1 MIQRDKILQQLQSKR
16 DQFVAFEDSFQ
27 DEAGRYLDAL
37 DRMSMLPG
45 SELTRRLAPVKTP
58 GALPTS
64 EFDSAAGLRVEFPH
78 KWKNH
83 QEAREWAFDALL
95 DHPTFAVDGSQI
107 SPDDDFSIPVAAVQ
121 VAWFENRHTIDGRY
135 VKDARFEVLTPED
148 LTVEFG
154 DDRVISEQQVN
165 LRRFELEIESLCASM
180 KKLSEPGKKL
190 SEPGKKLSEPGKKLS
205 EPGKKLSEPGEKL
218 SAAGGDAAKLAVAFF
233 DSSLVISFA
242 DRLQGEAQERHVRAM
257 LELLRSSERT
267 GVPVVGYVDG
277 SRARDLVNMVGSLFK
292 LNDAE
297 KIHDAWLVASR
308 LTWGARTPMFVC
320 ARGGADRKQQGILE
334 KFEEY
339 RRGVGFV
346 YLKTSAT
353 APPARLEIPLWVL
366 ERGLLDQVIDLV
378 IAEVVV
384 GNGYPYV
391 IQSADAAAVINSR
404 DRDAFYAIFQRFAR
418 EQEIGLRISEKTASK
433 SRRR

>member
-1 MIQRDKILQQLQSKR
+1 
-16 DQFVAFEDSFQ
+16 
-27 DEAGRYLDAL
+27 
-37 DRMSMLPG
+37 
-45 SELTRRLAPVKTP
+45 
-58 GALPTS
+58 
-64 EFDSAAGLRVEFPH
+64 
-78 KWKNH
+78 
-83 QEAREWAFDALL
+83 
-95 DHPTFAVDGSQI
+95 
-107 SPDDDFSIPVAAVQ
+107 
-121 VAWFENRHTIDGRY
+121 
-135 VKDARFEVLTPED
+135 
-148 LTVEFG
+148 
-154 DDRVISEQQVN
+154 
-165 LRRFELEIESLCASM
+165 
-180 KKLSEPGKKL
+180 
-190 SEPGKKLSEPGKKLS
+190 
-205 EPGKKLSEPGEKL
+205 
-218 SAAGGDAAKLAVAFF
+218 VAFF

-257 LELLRSSERT
+257 LELLRSSEKT

-277 SRARDLVNMVGSLFK
+277 SRARDLVNMVASLFK

-366 ERGLLDQVIDLV
+366 ERGLLDQVISLV

>member
-16 DQFVAFEDSFQ
+16 DQFVAFEDSFLN
-27 DEAGRYLDAL
+27 EAGKYLDAL
-37 DRMSMLPG
+37 DRMAMLPG
-45 SELTRRLAPVKTP
+45 DELAKTLALVETP
-58 GALPTS
+58 GALPTV
-64 EFDSAAGLRVEFPH
+64 EFDDAPDLRVEFFH

-83 QEAREWAFDALL
+83 QEARVWAFDTLL

-107 SPDDDFSIPVAAVQ
+107 SPDSDFSIPVAAVQ
-121 VAWFENRHTIDGRY
+121 IAWFENRHTTDGRY
-135 VKDARFEVLTPED
+135 VKDARFEVLTPDD

-154 DDRVISEQQVN
+154 DDRVISEQQIN

-180 KKLSEPGKKL
+180 KKLSEPG
-190 SEPGKKLSEPGKKLS
+190 
-205 EPGKKLSEPGEKL
+205 
-218 SAAGGDAAKLAVAFF
+218 GGATKLAAAFF
-233 DSSLVISFA
+233 DSSLAISFA

-257 LELLRSSERT
+257 LELLRTSEKT
-267 GVPVVGYVDG
+267 GVPVIGYVDG
-277 SRARDLVNMVGSLFK
+277 SRSRDLVHMVASLFNLK
-292 LNDAE
+292 DAE
-297 KIHDAWLVASR
+297 KIHDAWLVDSR
-308 LTWGARTPMFVC
+308 LTWGSRTPMFIC

-346 YLKTSAT
+346 YLKTGGA

-366 ERGLLDQVIDLV
+366 QRGLLDQLIDLV
-378 IAEVVV
+378 IAEVIV

-404 DRDAFYAIFQRFAR
+404 DRDAFHAIFQRFVR
-418 EQEIGLRISEKTASK
+418 EQQIDLRISQKTASK

>member
-1 MIQRDKILQQLQSKR
+1 MIQRDKILKQLQSKR

-27 DEAGRYLDAL
+27 DEAGKYHDAL
-37 DRMSMLPG
+37 DRMAMLPS
-45 SELTRRLAPVKTP
+45 SELTRKLATVKAP
-58 GALPTS
+58 GALPTE
-64 EFDSAAGLRVEFPH
+64 EFDAAAGLRIDFPH

-107 SPDDDFSIPVAAVQ
+107 RPDDDFSIPVAAVQ
-121 VAWFENRHTIDGRY
+121 VAWFENRHTVDGRY

-148 LTVEFG
+148 LTVDFG

-165 LRRFELEIESLCASM
+165 LRRFELEIESLRATM
-180 KKLSEPGKKL
+180 
-190 SEPGKKLSEPGKKLS
+190 
-205 EPGKKLSEPGEKL
+205 EKL
-218 SAAGGDAAKLAVAFF
+218 SAPGGDDAKLAVAFF

-257 LELLRSSERT
+257 LELLRSSEKT

-277 SRARDLVNMVGSLFK
+277 SRSRDLVHMAASLFK

-297 KIHDAWLVASR
+297 KIHDAWLVDSR

-320 ARGGADRKQQGILE
+320 ARGGADRKQLSVLE
-334 KFEEY
+334 KFEEF

-366 ERGLLDQVIDLV
+366 ERGLLSQVIDLV

-418 EQEIGLRISEKTASK
+418 EHEIGLRISQKTASK

>member
-58 GALPTS
+58 GALPTA
-64 EFDSAAGLRVEFPH
+64 EFDAAAGLRVEFPH
-78 KWKNH
+78 KWGNH
-83 QEAREWAFDALL
+83 QEAREWAFDTLL

-107 SPDDDFSIPVAAVQ
+107 KPDGDLGIPVAAVQ
-121 VAWFENRHTIDGRY
+121 VAWFENRHTVDGRY
-135 VKDARFEVLTPED
+135 TKDARFEVLTPED
-148 LTVEFG
+148 LTVEFNG
-154 DDRVISEQQVN
+154 DRVISEQQVN
-165 LRRFELEIESLCASM
+165 LRRFELEIEALCETMESL
-180 KKLSEPGKKL
+180 
-190 SEPGKKLSEPGKKLS
+190 
-205 EPGKKLSEPGEKL
+205 
-218 SAAGGDAAKLAVAFF
+218 AATDGVRTRLPVALF

-257 LELLRSSERT
+257 LELLRSSEKT

-277 SRARDLVNMVGSLFK
+277 SRARDLVNMVASLFK

-418 EQEIGLRISEKTASK
+418 EQEIGLRISQKAASK
-433 SRRR
+433 SRRRIRKNLI

>member
-1 MIQRDKILQQLQSKR
+1 
-16 DQFVAFEDSFQ
+16 
-27 DEAGRYLDAL
+27 
-37 DRMSMLPG
+37 MLPS
-45 SELTRRLAPVKTP
+45 SELARKLATVETP
-58 GALPTS
+58 GALPTE
-64 EFDSAAGLRVEFPH
+64 EFDAAAGLRIGFPH

-107 SPDDDFSIPVAAVQ
+107 RPDDDFSIPVAAVQ
-121 VAWFENRHTIDGRY
+121 VAWFENRHTVDGRY

-154 DDRVISEQQVN
+154 DDHVISEQQIN
-165 LRRFELEIESLCASM
+165 LRRFELEIESLRATM
-180 KKLSEPGKKL
+180 
-190 SEPGKKLSEPGKKLS
+190 
-205 EPGKKLSEPGEKL
+205 EKL
-218 SAAGGDAAKLAVAFF
+218 SAQGGDAKLAVAFF

-257 LELLRSSERT
+257 LELLRSSEKT
-267 GVPVVGYVDG
+267 GVPLVGYVDG
-277 SRARDLVNMVGSLFK
+277 SRARDLVHMTASLFK

-297 KIHDAWLVASR
+297 KIHDAWLVDSR

-320 ARGGADRKQQGILE
+320 ARGGADRKQLSVLE

-366 ERGLLDQVIDLV
+366 ERGLLGQVIDLV

-418 EQEIGLRISEKTASK
+418 EHEIGLRISQKTASK

>member
-27 DEAGRYLDAL
+27 DEAGKYHDAL
-37 DRMSMLPG
+37 DRMTMLPS
-45 SELTRRLAPVKTP
+45 SELTRKLATVKTP
-58 GALPTS
+58 GALPTE
-64 EFDSAAGLRVEFPH
+64 EFDAAAGLRIDFPH

-107 SPDDDFSIPVAAVQ
+107 RPDDDFSIPVAAVQ
-121 VAWFENRHTIDGRY
+121 VAWFENRHTVDGRY

-148 LTVEFG
+148 LTVDFG
-154 DDRVISEQQVN
+154 DDHVISEQQIN
-165 LRRFELEIESLCASM
+165 LRRFELEIESLRATM
-180 KKLSEPGKKL
+180 
-190 SEPGKKLSEPGKKLS
+190 
-205 EPGKKLSEPGEKL
+205 EKL
-218 SAAGGDAAKLAVAFF
+218 SAPGGDDAKLAVAFF

-257 LELLRSSERT
+257 LELLRSSEKT

-277 SRARDLVNMVGSLFK
+277 SRSRDLVHMAASLFK

-297 KIHDAWLVASR
+297 KIHDAWLVDSR

-320 ARGGADRKQQGILE
+320 ARGGADRKQLSVLE

-366 ERGLLDQVIDLV
+366 ERGLLSQVIDLV

-391 IQSADAAAVINSR
+391 IQSADAAAVINSH

-418 EQEIGLRISEKTASK
+418 EHEIGLRISQKTASK

>member
-27 DEAGRYLDAL
+27 DEAGRYLEAL

-45 SELTRRLAPVKTP
+45 SELTRRLAPVNTP
-58 GALPTS
+58 GALPTA
-64 EFDSAAGLRVEFPH
+64 EFDAAAGLRVEFPH

-107 SPDDDFSIPVAAVQ
+107 RPDDDFSIPVAAVQ
-121 VAWFENRHTIDGRY
+121 VAWFENRHTTDGRY

-180 KKLSEPGKKL
+180 TKL
-190 SEPGKKLSEPGKKLS
+190 
-205 EPGKKLSEPGEKL
+205 
-218 SAAGGDAAKLAVAFF
+218 GDSSKLAVAFF
-233 DSSLVISFA
+233 DSSLAISFA

-257 LELLRSSERT
+257 LELLRTSERT
-267 GVPVVGYVDG
+267 GVPLVGYIDG
-277 SRARDLVNMVGSLFK
+277 SRARDLVNMVASLFK

-366 ERGLLDQVIDLV
+366 ERGLLDQVISLV

-418 EQEIGLRISEKTASK
+418 EQEIDLRISQKTASK

>member
-58 GALPTS
+58 GALPTA
-64 EFDSAAGLRVEFPH
+64 EFDAAAGLRVEFPH

-107 SPDDDFSIPVAAVQ
+107 RPDDDFSIPVAAVQ
-121 VAWFENRHTIDGRY
+121 VAWFENRHTVDGRY

-180 KKLSEPGKKL
+180 KKLS
-190 SEPGKKLSEPGKKLS
+190 
-205 EPGKKLSEPGEKL
+205 
-218 SAAGGDAAKLAVAFF
+218 AAGGEAAKLAVAFF

-257 LELLRSSERT
+257 LELLRSSEKT

-277 SRARDLVNMVGSLFK
+277 SRARDLVHMVATLFK

-297 KIHDAWLVASR
+297 KIHDAWLVDSR

-384 GNGYPYV
+384 GNGYPYA
-391 IQSADAAAVINSR
+391 IQSADAAAVISSR

-418 EQEIGLRISEKTASK
+418 EQEIGLRISQKTASK

>member
-1 MIQRDKILQQLQSKR
+1 MIHREKILQQLQSKR

-58 GALPTS
+58 GALPTA
-64 EFDSAAGLRVEFPH
+64 EFDAAAGLRVEFPH

-83 QEAREWAFDALL
+83 QEAREWAFGALL

-107 SPDDDFSIPVAAVQ
+107 RPDDDFSIPIAAVQ
-121 VAWFENRHTIDGRY
+121 VAWFENRHTVDGLY

-180 KKLSEPGKKL
+180 KKLSEPG
-190 SEPGKKLSEPGKKLS
+190 
-205 EPGKKLSEPGEKL
+205 EKL

-242 DRLQGEAQERHVRAM
+242 DRLQGEAQERHIRAM
-257 LELLRSSERT
+257 LELLRSSEKT
-267 GVPVVGYVDG
+267 GVPVVGYVDS
-277 SRARDLVNMVGSLFK
+277 SRARDLVHMVATLFK

-404 DRDAFYAIFQRFAR
+404 DRDAFYDIFQRFAR

>member
-1 MIQRDKILQQLQSKR
+1 MIHREKILQQLQSKR

-58 GALPTS
+58 GALPTA
-64 EFDSAAGLRVEFPH
+64 EFDAAAGLRVEFPH

-107 SPDDDFSIPVAAVQ
+107 RPDDDFSIPVAAVQ
-121 VAWFENRHTIDGRY
+121 VAWFENRHTVDGRY

-180 KKLSEPGKKL
+180 
-190 SEPGKKLSEPGKKLS
+190 KKLS

-257 LELLRSSERT
+257 LELLRSSEKT

-366 ERGLLDQVIDLV
+366 ERGLLDQVISLV

-404 DRDAFYAIFQRFAR
+404 DREAFYAIFQRFAR

>member
-27 DEAGRYLDAL
+27 DEAGKYQDAL
-37 DRMSMLPG
+37 DRMAMLPS
-45 SELTRRLAPVKTP
+45 SELTRRLATVKTP
-58 GALPTS
+58 GALPTA
-64 EFDSAAGLRVEFPH
+64 EFDAAAGLRVEFPH

-107 SPDDDFSIPVAAVQ
+107 RPDDDFSIPVAAVQ
-121 VAWFENRHTIDGRY
+121 VAWFENRHTVDGRY

-165 LRRFELEIESLCASM
+165 LRRFELEIESLRATM
-180 KKLSEPGKKL
+180 
-190 SEPGKKLSEPGKKLS
+190 
-205 EPGKKLSEPGEKL
+205 EKL
-218 SAAGGDAAKLAVAFF
+218 SASGGDATKLAVAFF

-257 LELLRSSERT
+257 LELLRSSEKT
-267 GVPVVGYVDG
+267 GVPVVGYIDG
-277 SRARDLVNMVGSLFK
+277 SRARDLVHMTAGLFK
-292 LNDAE
+292 LSDAE
-297 KIHDAWLVASR
+297 KIHDAWLVDSR

-320 ARGGADRKQQGILE
+320 ARGGADRKQQGVLE

-366 ERGLLDQVIDLV
+366 ERGLIDQVIDLV

-418 EQEIGLRISEKTASK
+418 EQEIGLRISQKTASK
-433 SRRR
+433 SRRRIRNNLK

>member
-1 MIQRDKILQQLQSKR
+1 
-16 DQFVAFEDSFQ
+16 
-27 DEAGRYLDAL
+27 
-37 DRMSMLPG
+37 MSMLPG
-45 SELTRRLAPVKTP
+45 SELTRRLELVETP
-58 GALPTS
+58 GALPTA
-64 EFDSAAGLRVEFPH
+64 EFDTAKELRVEFPH
-78 KWKNH
+78 RWKNH

-95 DHPTFAVDGSQI
+95 GHPTFAVDGSQI
-107 SPDDDFSIPVAAVQ
+107 SPDYDLSIPVAAVQ
-121 VAWFENRHTIDGRY
+121 VAWFENRHTIEGGY
-135 VKDARFEVLTPED
+135 VKDTRFEVLTPED

-180 KKLSEPGKKL
+180 KKLSEPG
-190 SEPGKKLSEPGKKLS
+190 
-205 EPGKKLSEPGEKL
+205 EKL
-218 SAAGGDAAKLAVAFF
+218 SAAGGGAAKLAVAFF

-257 LELLRSSERT
+257 LELLRSSENT

-277 SRARDLVNMVGSLFK
+277 SRARDLVNMVASLFK
-292 LNDAE
+292 LRDAE
-297 KIHDAWLVASR
+297 KIHDAWLVDSR

-346 YLKTSAT
+346 YLKTGAT
-353 APPARLEIPLWVL
+353 APPARLEIPSWVL

-404 DRDAFYAIFQRFAR
+404 DREAFYSIFQRFAR

>member
-1 MIQRDKILQQLQSKR
+1 
-16 DQFVAFEDSFQ
+16 
-27 DEAGRYLDAL
+27 
-37 DRMSMLPG
+37 
-45 SELTRRLAPVKTP
+45 LTRRLALIKTP
-58 GALPTS
+58 GALPTT
-64 EFDSAAGLRVEFPH
+64 EFDAAAGLRIEFPH

-83 QEAREWAFDALL
+83 QEAREWAFDTLL

-107 SPDDDFSIPVAAVQ
+107 RPDDDFSIPVAAVQ
-121 VAWFENRHTIDGRY
+121 IAWFENRHTVDGRY

-154 DDRVISEQQVN
+154 DDRVISEQQIN

-180 KKLSEPGKKL
+180 K
-190 SEPGKKLSEPGKKLS
+190 
-205 EPGKKLSEPGEKL
+205 KL

-257 LELLRSSERT
+257 LELLRTSEKT

-277 SRARDLVNMVGSLFK
+277 SRARDLVHVVASLFK

-297 KIHDAWLVASR
+297 RIHDAWLVDSR

-418 EQEIGLRISEKTASK
+418 EQEIGLQISQKTASK

>member
-37 DRMSMLPG
+37 DQMSMLPG

-58 GALPTS
+58 GAVPTA
-64 EFDSAAGLRVEFPH
+64 EFDAAAGLRVEFPH

-107 SPDDDFSIPVAAVQ
+107 RPDDDFSIPIAAVQ
-121 VAWFENRHTIDGRY
+121 VAWFENRHTVDGRY

-180 KKLSEPGKKL
+180 KKLS
-190 SEPGKKLSEPGKKLS
+190 
-205 EPGKKLSEPGEKL
+205 
-218 SAAGGDAAKLAVAFF
+218 AAGGDAAKLAVAFF

-257 LELLRSSERT
+257 LELLRSSEKT

-277 SRARDLVNMVGSLFK
+277 SRARDLVHMVASLFK

-297 KIHDAWLVASR
+297 KIHDAWLVDSR

>member
-1 MIQRDKILQQLQSKR
+1 MIHRDKILQQLQSKR
-16 DQFVAFEDSFQ
+16 DKFVAFENSFQ
-27 DEAGRYLDAL
+27 DEAGKYLDAL
-37 DRMSMLPG
+37 DRMAMLPS
-45 SELTRRLAPVKTP
+45 SELTRRLAPVGTP
-58 GALPTS
+58 GALPTA
-64 EFDSAAGLRVEFPH
+64 EFDAAPDLRVEFPH

-107 SPDDDFSIPVAAVQ
+107 RPDDDFSIPVAAVQ
-121 VAWFENRHTIDGRY
+121 VAWFENRHTTDGRY

-165 LRRFELEIESLCASM
+165 LRRFELEIESLRATM
-180 KKLSEPGKKL
+180 
-190 SEPGKKLSEPGKKLS
+190 
-205 EPGKKLSEPGEKL
+205 EKL
-218 SAAGGDAAKLAVAFF
+218 SGSGDAAAKLAVAFF

-257 LELLRSSERT
+257 LELLRSSEKT

-277 SRARDLVNMVGSLFK
+277 SRSRDLVHMIASLFK
-292 LNDAE
+292 MDDAE
-297 KIHDAWLVASR
+297 KIHDAWLADSR
-308 LTWGARTPMFVC
+308 LTWGSRTPMFVC

-404 DRDAFYAIFQRFAR
+404 DREAFHAIFQRFAR
-418 EQEIGLRISEKTASK
+418 EQEIGLRISQKTASK

>member
-1 MIQRDKILQQLQSKR
+1 MIQREKILQQLQSKR

-27 DEAGRYLDAL
+27 DEAGKYLDAL
-37 DRMSMLPG
+37 DRMSMLPS
-45 SELTRRLAPVKTP
+45 SELTRRLALVETP
-58 GALPTS
+58 GATPTA
-64 EFDSAAGLRVEFPH
+64 EFDAAGLRVEFPH

-107 SPDDDFSIPVAAVQ
+107 RPGDDFSIPVAAVQ
-121 VAWFENRHTIDGRY
+121 VAWFENRHTVDGRY

-148 LTVEFG
+148 LTVDFG

-180 KKLSEPGKKL
+180 K
-190 SEPGKKLSEPGKKLS
+190 
-205 EPGKKLSEPGEKL
+205 KL

-257 LELLRSSERT
+257 LELLRVSERT
-267 GVPVVGYVDG
+267 GVPVVGYIDG
-277 SRARDLVNMVGSLFK
+277 SRARDLAHMVASLFK
-292 LNDAE
+292 LKDAE
-297 KIHDAWLVASR
+297 KIHDAWLVDSR
-308 LTWGARTPMFVC
+308 LTWGARTPMFIC

-346 YLKTSAT
+346 YLKTAAT
-353 APPARLEIPLWVL
+353 APPARLEIPSWVL
-366 ERGLLDQVIDLV
+366 ERGLLGQVIDLV

-391 IQSADAAAVINSR
+391 IQSADAAAVINSH
-404 DRDAFYAIFQRFAR
+404 DREAFYSIFQRVAK
-418 EQEIGLRISEKTASK
+418 EQEIGLRISQKTASK

>member
-1 MIQRDKILQQLQSKR
+1 MIQREKILQQLQSKR
-16 DQFVAFEDSFQ
+16 DQFVAFENSFQ
-27 DEAGRYLDAL
+27 SEAGKYLDAL
-37 DRMSMLPG
+37 DRMAMAPG
-45 SELTRRLAPVKTP
+45 SELAKRLAIVETP
-58 GALPTS
+58 GALPTV
-64 EFDSAAGLRVEFPH
+64 EFDNAPDLRVEFSH

-107 SPDDDFSIPVAAVQ
+107 SPDSDFSIPVAAVQ

-154 DDRVISEQQVN
+154 DDRVISEQQIN

-180 KKLSEPGKKL
+180 KKLSEQ
-190 SEPGKKLSEPGKKLS
+190 
-205 EPGKKLSEPGEKL
+205 GEKQD
-218 SAAGGDAAKLAVAFF
+218 APGGAAKLAAAFF

-257 LELLRSSERT
+257 LELLRTSERT
-267 GVPVVGYVDG
+267 GVPVIGYVDG
-277 SRARDLVNMVGSLFK
+277 SRARDLVHMVAGLFN

-297 KIHDAWLVASR
+297 KIHDAWLVDSR
-308 LTWGARTPMFVC
+308 LTWGARTPMFIC

-346 YLKTSAT
+346 YLKTGGG

-366 ERGLLDQVIDLV
+366 QRGLLDQLIDLV
-378 IAEVVV
+378 IAEVVI

-404 DRDAFYAIFQRFAR
+404 DRDAFHAILQRFAR
-418 EQEIGLRISEKTASK
+418 EEQIDLRVSQKTASK
-433 SRRR
+433 SRRS

>member
-45 SELTRRLAPVKTP
+45 SELTRRLASVKTP
-58 GALPTS
+58 GALPTA
-64 EFDSAAGLRVEFPH
+64 EFDAAAGMRVEFPH

-107 SPDDDFSIPVAAVQ
+107 RPDDDFSIPVAAVQ
-121 VAWFENRHTIDGRY
+121 VAWFENRHTADGRY

-154 DDRVISEQQVN
+154 EDRVISELQVN

-180 KKLSEPGKKL
+180 KKLS
-190 SEPGKKLSEPGKKLS
+190 
-205 EPGKKLSEPGEKL
+205 
-218 SAAGGDAAKLAVAFF
+218 ATGGGAAKLAVAFF

-257 LELLRSSERT
+257 LELLRSSEKT

-277 SRARDLVNMVGSLFK
+277 SRSRDLVHMVASLFK

>member
-27 DEAGRYLDAL
+27 DEAGKYHDAL
-37 DRMSMLPG
+37 DRMAMLPS
-45 SELTRRLAPVKTP
+45 SELTQKLATVKTP
-58 GALPTS
+58 GALPTE
-64 EFDSAAGLRVEFPH
+64 EFDAAAGLRIDFPH
-78 KWKNH
+78 KWKHH

-107 SPDDDFSIPVAAVQ
+107 RPDDDFSIPVAAVQ
-121 VAWFENRHTIDGRY
+121 VAWFENRHTVDGRY

-154 DDRVISEQQVN
+154 DDRVISEQQIN
-165 LRRFELEIESLCASM
+165 LRRFELEIESLRATM
-180 KKLSEPGKKL
+180 
-190 SEPGKKLSEPGKKLS
+190 
-205 EPGKKLSEPGEKL
+205 EKL
-218 SAAGGDAAKLAVAFF
+218 SAPGGDDAKLAVAFF

-242 DRLQGEAQERHVRAM
+242 DRLQEEAQERHVRAM
-257 LELLRSSERT
+257 LELLRSSEKT

-277 SRARDLVNMVGSLFK
+277 SRSRDLVHMAASLFK

-297 KIHDAWLVASR
+297 KIHDAWIVDSR

-320 ARGGADRKQQGILE
+320 ARGGADRKQLSVLE

-366 ERGLLDQVIDLV
+366 ERGLLNQVIDLV

-418 EQEIGLRISEKTASK
+418 EHEIGLRISQKTASK

>member
-1 MIQRDKILQQLQSKR
+1 MIQREKILQQLQSKR

-37 DRMSMLPG
+37 DRMVMLSS
-45 SELTRRLAPVKTP
+45 SELTRSLAPVATP
-58 GALPTS
+58 GAMPTA
-64 EFDSAAGLRVEFPH
+64 EFDTAAGLRVEFPH

-107 SPDDDFSIPVAAVQ
+107 RPDDDFSIPVAAVQ
-121 VAWFENRHTIDGRY
+121 VAWFENRHTTDGRY

-148 LTVEFG
+148 LTIDFG

-180 KKLSEPGKKL
+180 KKLSEQGQKL
-190 SEPGKKLSEPGKKLS
+190 SEQGQ
-205 EPGKKLSEPGEKL
+205 KL
-218 SAAGGDAAKLAVAFF
+218 SASDGDAAKLAVAFF

-267 GVPVVGYVDG
+267 GVPVVGYIDG
-277 SRARDLVNMVGSLFK
+277 SRARDLVHMVASLFK

-297 KIHDAWLVASR
+297 KIHDAWLVDSR
-308 LTWGARTPMFVC
+308 LSWGARTPMFVC
-320 ARGGADRKQQGILE
+320 ARGGADRKQEGILE

-353 APPARLEIPLWVL
+353 AAPARLEIPLWVF

-404 DRDAFYAIFQRFAR
+404 DREAFYSIFQRFAR
-418 EQEIGLRISEKTASK
+418 EQEIGLRISQKTASK

>member
-1 MIQRDKILQQLQSKR
+1 MIQTDKILQQLQSKR

-27 DEAGRYLDAL
+27 DEAGKYHDAL
-37 DRMSMLPG
+37 DRMAMLPS
-45 SELTRRLAPVKTP
+45 SELTRKLATVETP
-58 GALPTS
+58 GALPTE
-64 EFDSAAGLRVEFPH
+64 EFDAAAGLRIGFPH

-107 SPDDDFSIPVAAVQ
+107 RPDDDFSIPVAAVQ
-121 VAWFENRHTIDGRY
+121 VAWFENRHTVDGRY

-154 DDRVISEQQVN
+154 DDHVISEQQIN
-165 LRRFELEIESLCASM
+165 LRRFELEIESLRATM
-180 KKLSEPGKKL
+180 
-190 SEPGKKLSEPGKKLS
+190 
-205 EPGKKLSEPGEKL
+205 EKL
-218 SAAGGDAAKLAVAFF
+218 SAPGGDDAKLAVAFF

-257 LELLRSSERT
+257 LELLRSSEKT
-267 GVPVVGYVDG
+267 GVPLVGYVDG
-277 SRARDLVNMVGSLFK
+277 SRSRDLVHMTASLFK

-297 KIHDAWLVASR
+297 KIHDAWLVDSR

-320 ARGGADRKQQGILE
+320 ARGGADRKQLSVLE

-339 RRGVGFV
+339 RRGIGFV

-366 ERGLLDQVIDLV
+366 ERGLLSQVIDLV

-418 EQEIGLRISEKTASK
+418 EHEIGLRISQKTASK

>member
-1 MIQRDKILQQLQSKR
+1 MIQRDKILKQLQSKR

-27 DEAGRYLDAL
+27 DEAGKYHDAL
-37 DRMSMLPG
+37 DRMAMLPS
-45 SELTRRLAPVKTP
+45 SELARKLATVETP
-58 GALPTS
+58 GALPTE
-64 EFDSAAGLRVEFPH
+64 EFDAAAGLRIGFPH

-107 SPDDDFSIPVAAVQ
+107 RPDDDFSIPVAAVQ
-121 VAWFENRHTIDGRY
+121 VAWFENRHTVDGRY
-135 VKDARFEVLTPED
+135 VKEARFEVLTPED

-154 DDRVISEQQVN
+154 DDHVISEQQIN
-165 LRRFELEIESLCASM
+165 LRRFELEIESLRATM
-180 KKLSEPGKKL
+180 
-190 SEPGKKLSEPGKKLS
+190 
-205 EPGKKLSEPGEKL
+205 EKL
-218 SAAGGDAAKLAVAFF
+218 SAQGDDAKLAVAFF

-257 LELLRSSERT
+257 LELLRSSEKT
-267 GVPVVGYVDG
+267 GVPLVGYVDG
-277 SRARDLVNMVGSLFK
+277 SRARDLVHMTASLFK

-297 KIHDAWLVASR
+297 KIHDAWLVDSR

-320 ARGGADRKQQGILE
+320 ARGGADRKQLSVLE

-366 ERGLLDQVIDLV
+366 ERGLLGQVIDLV

-418 EQEIGLRISEKTASK
+418 EHEIGLRISQKTASK

>member
-1 MIQRDKILQQLQSKR
+1 MIQRDKILKQLQSKR

-27 DEAGRYLDAL
+27 DEAGKYHDAL
-37 DRMSMLPG
+37 DRMAMLPS
-45 SELTRRLAPVKTP
+45 SELTQKLATVKTP
-58 GALPTS
+58 GALPTE
-64 EFDSAAGLRVEFPH
+64 EFDAAAGLRIDFPH
-78 KWKNH
+78 KWKHH

-107 SPDDDFSIPVAAVQ
+107 RPDDDFSIPVAAVQ
-121 VAWFENRHTIDGRY
+121 VAWFENRHTVDGRY

-154 DDRVISEQQVN
+154 DDRVISEQQIN
-165 LRRFELEIESLCASM
+165 LRRFELEIESLRATM
-180 KKLSEPGKKL
+180 
-190 SEPGKKLSEPGKKLS
+190 
-205 EPGKKLSEPGEKL
+205 EKL
-218 SAAGGDAAKLAVAFF
+218 SAPGGDDAKLAVAFF

-242 DRLQGEAQERHVRAM
+242 DRLQEEAQERHVRAM
-257 LELLRSSERT
+257 LELLRSSEKT

-277 SRARDLVNMVGSLFK
+277 SRSRDLVHMAASLFK

-297 KIHDAWLVASR
+297 KIHDAWIVDSR

-320 ARGGADRKQQGILE
+320 ARGGADRKQLSVLE

-366 ERGLLDQVIDLV
+366 ERGLLNQVIDLV

-418 EQEIGLRISEKTASK
+418 EHEIGLRISQKTASK

>member
-1 MIQRDKILQQLQSKR
+1 MIQSDKILQQLQSKR
-16 DQFVAFEDSFQ
+16 DQFVAYEDSFQ
-27 DEAGRYLDAL
+27 DEAVKYHDAL
-37 DRMSMLPG
+37 DRMAMLPS
-45 SELTRRLAPVKTP
+45 SELTRKLATVKTP
-58 GALPTS
+58 GALPTA
-64 EFDSAAGLRVEFPH
+64 EFDAAAGLRIDFPH

-107 SPDDDFSIPVAAVQ
+107 RPDDDFSIPVAAVQ
-121 VAWFENRHTIDGRY
+121 VAWFENRHTVDGRY

-165 LRRFELEIESLCASM
+165 MRRFELEIESLRATM
-180 KKLSEPGKKL
+180 
-190 SEPGKKLSEPGKKLS
+190 
-205 EPGKKLSEPGEKL
+205 EKL
-218 SAAGGDAAKLAVAFF
+218 SAPGGDDAKLAVAFF

-242 DRLQGEAQERHVRAM
+242 DRLQEEAQERHVRAM
-257 LELLRSSERT
+257 LELLRTSEKT

-277 SRARDLVNMVGSLFK
+277 SRSRDLVHMAASIFK

-297 KIHDAWLVASR
+297 RIHDAWLIDSR

-320 ARGGADRKQQGILE
+320 ARGGADRKQLSVLE

-366 ERGLLDQVIDLV
+366 ERGLLAQVIDLV

-418 EQEIGLRISEKTASK
+418 EQEIELRISQKTASK

>member
-1 MIQRDKILQQLQSKR
+1 MIQREKILQQLQSKR

-37 DRMSMLPG
+37 DRMSMLPS
-45 SELTRRLAPVKTP
+45 SELKRRLAPVETP
-58 GALPTS
+58 GATPTA
-64 EFDSAAGLRVEFPH
+64 EFDAAAGLRIEFPH

-107 SPDDDFSIPVAAVQ
+107 RPDDDFSIPVAAVQ
-121 VAWFENRHTIDGRY
+121 VAWFENQHTVDGRY

-154 DDRVISEQQVN
+154 DDRVISEQQIN
-165 LRRFELEIESLCASM
+165 LRRFELEVESLCATM
-180 KKLSEPGKKL
+180 
-190 SEPGKKLSEPGKKLS
+190 
-205 EPGKKLSEPGEKL
+205 EKV
-218 SAAGGDAAKLAVAFF
+218 SAPGGDAAKLAVAFF

-257 LELLRSSERT
+257 LELLRSSEKT

-277 SRARDLVNMVGSLFK
+277 SRARDLVHMVASLFK
-292 LNDAE
+292 LRDAE
-297 KIHDAWLVASR
+297 KIHDAWLVDSR
-308 LTWGARTPMFVC
+308 LTWGSRTPMFVC
-320 ARGGADRKQQGILE
+320 ARGGADRKQQGVLE

-353 APPARLEIPLWVL
+353 APPARLEIPLWVF

-378 IAEVVV
+378 VAEVVV

-418 EQEIGLRISEKTASK
+418 EQEIGLRISQKTASK

>member
-1 MIQRDKILQQLQSKR
+1 MIQRDKILKQLQSKR

-27 DEAGRYLDAL
+27 DEAGKYHDAL
-37 DRMSMLPG
+37 DRMAMLPS
-45 SELTRRLAPVKTP
+45 SELTRKLATVKTP
-58 GALPTS
+58 GALPTE
-64 EFDSAAGLRVEFPH
+64 EFDAAAGLRIDFPH

-107 SPDDDFSIPVAAVQ
+107 RPDDDFSIPVAAVQ
-121 VAWFENRHTIDGRY
+121 VAWFENRHTVDGRY

-148 LTVEFG
+148 LTVDFG

-165 LRRFELEIESLCASM
+165 LRRFELEIESLRATM
-180 KKLSEPGKKL
+180 
-190 SEPGKKLSEPGKKLS
+190 
-205 EPGKKLSEPGEKL
+205 EKL
-218 SAAGGDAAKLAVAFF
+218 SAPGGDDAKLAVAFF

-257 LELLRSSERT
+257 LELLRSSEKT

-277 SRARDLVNMVGSLFK
+277 SRSRDLVHMAASLFK
-292 LNDAE
+292 LNGAE
-297 KIHDAWLVASR
+297 KIHDAWLVDSR

-320 ARGGADRKQQGILE
+320 ARGGADRKQLSVLE
-334 KFEEY
+334 KFEEF

-366 ERGLLDQVIDLV
+366 ERGLLSQVIDLV

-418 EQEIGLRISEKTASK
+418 EHEIGLRISQKTASK